1 VKGDDIMANSTM
13 VNFRMDSDVKA
24 SLEKTCKN
32 MGLTLSSAFNMFATK
47 VIQEQRIPF
56 EITADPFY
64 SKENME
70 TLKRRIDDINNG
82 VNVHEHELIEVE
94 DE

>member
-1 VKGDDIMANSTM
+1 MANSTM

-24 SLEKTCKN
+24 SMERTCKN

-64 SKENME
+64 SEENMR

>member
-1 VKGDDIMANSTM
+1 MKGADIMANSTM

-24 SLEKTCKN
+24 NLERTCKN

>member
-1 VKGDDIMANSTM
+1 VKGVDVMANSTM